1 MAKPV
6 PTTERDERPRRLSA
20 RVTGHAEGRRNLQG
34 TSVWGVVVRGRRHR
48 GGDRDDKA
56 DDAGV
61 DRVDADNPLRI
72 ESVSGAILDAAAG
85 QARPMKCR
93 QV

>member
-61 DRVDADNPLRI
+61 DRVDADNLS
-72 ESVSGAILDAAAG
+72 ESNLCLVRSLM
-85 QARPMKCR
+85 PR
-93 QV
+93 QDKRVQ